1 MKKQYINPNAS
12 LIHIE
17 TSCILAASNPTG
29 VSGGTSTDVITTGY
43 ADSKSSD
50 LWLFGEE
57 E

>member
-1 MKKQYINPNAS
+1 MKKQYISPNAS
-12 LIHIE
+12 LIQIE
-17 TSCILAASNPTG
+17 ISSILAASNPTG

-50 LWLFGEE
+50 LWQFGEE